1 MKKRWERL
9 IAAVMSVVMV
19 QTVCPP
25 QAMALAA
32 SEVKEAAEYLE
43 IDQLFSATQSAVTTD
58 SPENVETQTSAALF
72 QDGAVRIYHALQL
85 YAIGSN
91 AVVHS
96 GDAQAET
103 FGTGTVLTGEDGQV
117 LVYGQSQNY
126 RLMNDIALPEGAA
139 WALPSG
145 FTGTFVS
152 EGESTEA
159 PLYDQDTDTVYLYN
173 NYQLITLSAEDELK
187 TVLSGGDLW
196 PGPGGVRRGPAVG
209 VYPGPQLCGGPEL
222 HRPDAGAEGG
232 GDSQRYYTGGF
243 QRPGW
248 A

>member
-103 FGTGTVLTGEDGQV
+103 FGTGTVLTDENGQV
-117 LVYGQSQNY
+117 LLYDSDGSYQ
-126 RLMNDIALPEGAA
+126 LMNDIALPDGTM
-139 WALPSG
+139 WTLPSG
-145 FTGTFVS
+145 FSGTFV
-152 EGESTEA
+152 
-159 PLYDQDTDTVYLYN
+159 
-173 NYQLITLSAEDELK
+173 
-187 TVLSGGDLW
+187 
-196 PGPGGVRRGPAVG
+196 R
-209 VYPGPQLCGGPEL
+209 
-222 HRPDAGAEGG
+222 
-232 GDSQRYYTGGF
+232 
-243 QRPGW
+243 
-248 A
+248 